1 MTKWL
6 KPNTRYTVGR
16 DFESAFVVNSG
27 LVSRNQLEFNVGSTD
42 IHEYESKTSLK
53 VGILSRARSVINED
67 VYKLSKGVK
76 DPIWLDLTKQARIE
90 IKLKMDDNE
99 EHTVLVIEWHD
110 FVLYSPD
117 DITELCSKG
126 VDLRLTK
133 NVVQATHYYKSD
145 ILTLEQDEQLLIA
158 LVEGLPILNEK
169 WYNTALTGSITDW
182 FVELD
187 LAIFASTSYL
197 LPNSKRSTLF
207 SGIQVVDFN
216 HEHEN
221 LLKHINCK
229 SINLTT
235 GDEAGLIAY
244 IKSQGKPKCLIMECR
259 SDLLSTIFNTLGV
272 KPTTYFDLFASIKNV
287 STDNLSFYSEL
298 KREHIDEAS
307 TQPSL
312 RKRRKYEKVS
322 KMHFFDFNAT
332 SQKPDFA
339 QIDREI
345 SSDVV
350 QVDENVKSTSPDVE
364 TPKTIQ
370 ATPNETL
377 KSSIPLETNESLKYI
392 IPLETN
398 ETDNIIEQHKIET
411 AEVVDKPA
419 YRKRPLGDVEELNPN
434 KMPKYVPK
442 VSLVDAIKRT
452 KEDAKKTTNEELG
465 ISSTKLD
472 VESELSN
479 LAIVEEIVFKLRTP
493 PNSRL
498 DTNPKYNGRKNFK
511 KFNKNM
517 KLESIVTRSFIDLST
532 VTIDNE
538 INFVDSKAG
547 GVIDISN
554 AEQKL
559 SKDFSGLMNE
569 VKGFRSDGLFVDE
582 DDESDDEQSYR
593 KKGARSKQPA
603 LFVDEDSQ
611 SQAKPVKA
619 RNSNNTFM
627 QVSVDVDDVDDDDDD
642 DHPKFGFSK

>member
-16 DFESAFVVNSG
+16 DFESDFVVNSG
-27 LVSRNQLEFNVGSTD
+27 LVSRNQLEFNVGSID
-42 IHEYESKTSLK
+42 VHEYESNTSLK
-53 VGILSRARSVINED
+53 VGVLSRARSVLNED

-76 DPIWLDLTKQARIE
+76 DPIWIDLTKQARIE
-90 IKLKMDDNE
+90 IKLKMDDNK

-117 DITELCSKG
+117 EITELCSKG
-126 VDLRLTK
+126 IDLRLTK
-133 NVVQATHYYKSD
+133 NVAQATHYYEGKSD
-145 ILTLEQDEQLLIA
+145 ILTQEEDEPLLIA
-158 LVEGLPILNEK
+158 LVKGLPILNRK
-169 WYNTALTGSITDW
+169 WYYTALTGNINDW
-182 FVELD
+182 FLELD
-187 LAIFASTSYL
+187 FTRFASSSYL

-207 SGIQVVDFN
+207 SGIHVVDFN

-235 GDEAGLIAY
+235 GDEAGLIAD
-244 IKSQGKPKCLIMECR
+244 IQSQGKPKCLIMDCK
-259 SDLLSTIFNTLGV
+259 SDQLSTIFNTLGV
-272 KPTTYFDLFASIKNV
+272 KPSTYFDLFASIKNV

-298 KREHIDEAS
+298 KREHIDEPP

-332 SQKPDFA
+332 SQKPDAA
-339 QIDREI
+339 QIDRGI
-345 SSDVV
+345 STTPDVV
-350 QVDENVKSTSPDVE
+350 QVDENLNSTSPDVAE
-364 TPKTIQ
+364 TSKTIQ
-370 ATPNETL
+370 TTPNGLQIDENL
-377 KSSIPLETNESLKYI
+377 KSTIPLDTQNETN
-392 IPLETN
+392 
-398 ETDNIIEQHKIET
+398 NIIEEHKIET
-411 AEVVDKPA
+411 AEVVDKPL
-419 YRKRPLGDVEELNPN
+419 YKKRPLGDVEELQPN
-434 KMPKYVPK
+434 KMRKYVPK

-452 KEDAKKTTNEELG
+452 KEDATKTTNEELG
-465 ISSTKLD
+465 IDNTKLD
-472 VESELSN
+472 VVSELSN
-479 LAIVEEIVFKLRTP
+479 LAIVEEIEFKLRTP

-582 DDESDDEQSYR
+582 DDDSDDEQSYR
-593 KKGARSKQPA
+593 KKGTRSKQPT

-619 RNSNNTFM
+619 SHSNKAVM
-627 QVSVDVDDVDDDDDD
+627 QVSVDDDDDDDD
-642 DHPKFGFSK
+642 DHPKFGFTR